1 MASLWEFFDVSIL
14 FLQNLNYSPN
24 FKLLSYLVILKFGKS
39 KPKKSTENVLK
50 VCACGA
56 TITPVVIVRKLKS
69 KGTYYNKCVPYAES
83 HPNEF

>member
-1 MASLWEFFDVSIL
+1 MASLWEFFDVSIF

-24 FKLLSYLVILKFGKS
+24 FKLLSYLVIIKFGKS

-69 KGTYYNKCVPYAES
+69 KGTYYNKCVPYAGS
-83 HPNEF
+83 YPNEF